1 MEYVYA
7 TRVFFSRSDVPVVV
21 CGIVAIYA
29 LTSILEH
36 IVTVTSSSDERKSA
50 RKDAAITVAVFVITT
65 APFAYTLFAYAS
77 SINRAAEVTD
87 QINAVNNVEK
97 PGRDSFFPLPKGSNV
112 EKCSVNLDHPMTY
125 MWVGEQFTYSVPT
138 EEADQRVSSK
148 VDQCSLK
155 VVEDIPEDTYTT
167 FKPTENNFFSGENKA
182 QSQALKDAVQKL
194 HPDQFVAANKEGTSA
209 RVTDINGHQI
219 KQYIVIIRDSE
230 SSRDY
235 QTIHIFD
242 KTKIN

>member
-1 MEYVYA
+1 MAAPDRPPLERRGHSKEVPQMEYVYA

-138 EEADQRVSSK
+138 EEGRPVLPQSRRRHSRRHLHDLQAD
-148 VDQCSLK
+148 
-155 VVEDIPEDTYTT
+155 
-167 FKPTENNFFSGENKA
+167 
-182 QSQALKDAVQKL
+182 
-194 HPDQFVAANKEGTSA
+194 
-209 RVTDINGHQI
+209 
-219 KQYIVIIRDSE
+219 
-230 SSRDY
+230 
-235 QTIHIFD
+235 
-242 KTKIN
+242 